1 MLLFVRYVFFDI
13 CFLVGVRCVSFSCCS
28 FGVFMILRVRTVLGL
43 CCFFADSL
51 CDVCD
56 ILYLKY
62 NLLYDLF
69 CFYIQ
74 WTLVL
79 TSYQQ
84 SAVMGSNMVLQD
96 LFYKTLFRHL
106 KKLTYHIN
114 PKYFSIF
121 VSKIV
126 FAAVLS

>member
-1 MLLFVRYVFFDI
+1 M
-13 CFLVGVRCVSFSCCS
+13 
-28 FGVFMILRVRTVLGL
+28 LGL

-51 CDVCD
+51 CDACD